1 MTVLGMDI
9 EQVQALASSMQ
20 QNAEAINTATAQL
33 TSQIDSTQWTGQDQT
48 QFRSDWDSIY
58 SVQLRNVVQALQ
70 ERYMHLRA
78 ERSEERRVGKECRSR
93 WSPYH

>member
-9 EQVQALASSMQ
+9 EQVQALANSMQ
-20 QNAEAINTATAQL
+20 QNSEAINTATAQL
-33 TSQIDSTQWTGQDQT
+33 TNQIDSTQWTGQDQQ

-70 ERYMHLRA
+70 ERYTHLRA
-78 ERSEERRVGKECRSR
+78 EADQQQQASGN
-93 WSPYH
+93 

>member
-9 EQVQALASSMQ
+9 EQVHALASSMQ

-33 TSQIDSTQWTGQDQT
+33 TSQIDSTQWTGQDQS

-70 ERYMHLRA
+70 ERYTHLRA
-78 ERSEERRVGKECRSR
+78 EADQQQQASGN
-93 WSPYH
+93 